1 MKIKNQILFIILL
14 LNLAESAAQISSDNT
29 RNEQS
34 LERKLTIEPAIAIK
48 PWPISD
54 LLVSNLV
61 QWNFK
66 KHLSLVSHTSYSYNN
81 AFLRDFNYIKTNYNY
96 SLSQKLG
103 IGASV
108 YSKHSSHT
116 FSLIAGIK
124 YDAFK
129 ETMNNPGIR
138 DFSASSS
145 GVSPD
150 MGIMYNLKI
159 GAKKYFFS
167 YRMYLP
173 LTPYPIQTSDIYSI
187 DTNLANFTLE
197 FGIGI
202 RLK

>member
-1 MKIKNQILFIILL
+1 MKIINNILLIILL
-14 LNLAESAAQISSDNT
+14 SNFAEATAQINSIKAG
-29 RNEQS
+29 NEQS
-34 LERKLTIEPAIAIK
+34 LQRKLTIEPAIGIK

-54 LLVSNLV
+54 LLASNLV

-66 KHLSLVSHTSYSYNN
+66 KHLSIISHSSYSYNN

-108 YSKHSSHT
+108 YSNHSSHT
-116 FSLIAGIK
+116 FSILAGIK
-124 YDAFK
+124 YDDFK
-129 ETMNNPGIR
+129 ETMNNPEFEI
-138 DFSASSS
+138 FSASSS
-145 GVSPD
+145 DVSPD

-187 DTNLANFTLE
+187 DNNLANFSLE
-197 FGIGI
+197 FGVGI

>member
-34 LERKLTIEPAIAIK
+34 LERKLTIEPAIGIK

-116 FSLIAGIK
+116 FS
-124 YDAFK
+124 
-129 ETMNNPGIR
+129 
-138 DFSASSS
+138 
-145 GVSPD
+145 
-150 MGIMYNLKI
+150 
-159 GAKKYFFS
+159 KKYFFS

-187 DTNLANFTLE
+187 DTNLDNFTLE